1 MGQKPKS
8 DNGSSSKATTS
19 GWVIGLVSATAFVMV
34 VGVYSLLSDSEEQ
47 QTQTVQANPSTVAA
61 SVTALGRLEPEGE
74 VVNLSSPT
82 SNEGGTGRITKL
94 LVEEG
99 DQVSAGQVVGILDSR
114 DRLKAGLD
122 TAKKE
127 VAIALAQL
135 SQVRASAKAGEIAAQ
150 EAEIER
156 VKAQLRGETATLQ
169 ERIDRLKAELRG
181 ETATQEAR
189 IKGLEAELEN
199 AEREYTR
206 YQKLHLDGVI
216 STSEFESKVLI
227 WQTARERLNEAKEN
241 LNKTQLTLQKQ
252 IVETQ
257 ANLNQ
262 IESTLQQQINR
273 AQATLEQIAEVR
285 DVDVKAVEAEVER
298 AIAAVSQA
306 QAELEFAFVR
316 SPIDGRILKIHTRP
330 GERVGDDG
338 IVEVGNTDQMYVVA
352 EVYETDIGEVRI
364 GQRAV
369 VTSEHGG
376 FEGELQGTVDQIGLR
391 IGKQD
396 VLDSDPVAAVDA
408 SIVEVKIRLDESDSK
423 KVFGLTNL
431 KVRVRI
437 EI

>member
-1 MGQKPKS
+1 M
-8 DNGSSSKATTS
+8 
-19 GWVIGLVSATAFVMV
+19 GLVSAAAIAM
-34 VGVYSLLSDSEEQ
+34 GVIGAYSLLSDSEEQ
-47 QTQTVQANPSTVAA
+47 PTQTVQANPSNVVT

-82 SNEGGTGRITKL
+82 SNEGGTSRITQL

-114 DRLKAGLD
+114 DRLKARLD

-127 VAIALAQL
+127 VAIAQAQL
-135 SQVRASAKAGEIAAQ
+135 NRVRAGAKGGEIAAQ

-156 VKAQLRGETATLQ
+156 VKAQLRGETTTIQ

-181 ETATQEAR
+181 ETATQEAG
-189 IKGLEAELEN
+189 IKALEAELGN
-199 AEREYTR
+199 AQREYTR
-206 YQKLHLDGVI
+206 YQKLHLDGAV

-227 WQTARERLNEAKEN
+227 WQTARERLNEARAN
-241 LNKTQLTLQKQ
+241 LNKIQLTLQKQ
-252 IVETQ
+252 IIETQ
-257 ANLNQ
+257 ATLNQ

-273 AQATLEQIAEVR
+273 AEATLEQIAEVR

-306 QAELEFAFVR
+306 QAELELAFVR
-316 SPIDGRILKIHTRP
+316 SPLDGRILKIHTRP

-352 EVYETDIGEVRI
+352 EVYETDIGKVRI

-376 FEGELQGTVDQIGLR
+376 FEGELQGTVDQIGLK

-396 VLDSDPVAAVDA
+396 VLDSDPVAAEDA
-408 SIVEVKIRLDESDSK
+408 RVVEVQIRLDESDSK
-423 KVFGLTNL
+423 QVFGLTNL
-431 KVRVRI
+431 KVRVKI

>member
-1 MGQKPKS
+1 
-8 DNGSSSKATTS
+8 
-19 GWVIGLVSATAFVMV
+19 L
-34 VGVYSLLSDSEEQ
+34 
-47 QTQTVQANPSTVAA
+47 
-61 SVTALGRLEPEGE
+61 EGE

-127 VAIALAQL
+127 VAIAQAQL

-252 IVETQ
+252 IIETQ

-306 QAELEFAFVR
+306 QAELELAFVR

-376 FEGELQGTVDQIGLR
+376 FEEELQGTVDQIGLR

-408 SIVEVKIRLDESDSK
+408 RIVEVKIRLDESDSK